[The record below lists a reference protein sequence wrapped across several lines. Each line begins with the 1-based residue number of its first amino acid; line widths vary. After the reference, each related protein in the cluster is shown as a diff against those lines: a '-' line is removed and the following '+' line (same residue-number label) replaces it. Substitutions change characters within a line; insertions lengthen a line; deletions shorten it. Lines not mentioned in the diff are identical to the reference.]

1 VSGVH
6 RNCDD
11 SLRDLS
17 INLVTLS
24 EAKGLIFDDITQI
37 VFHPAPELVEAK
49 GPMHFACSAGN
60 LRLPQNTAQV
70 PGRVVL

>member
-1 VSGVH
+1 MCLERVRESVSGVH

-11 SLRDLS
+11 SVRDLS

-37 VFHPAPELVEAK
+37 VFI
-49 GPMHFACSAGN
+49 
-60 LRLPQNTAQV
+60 LP
-70 PGRVVL
+70 

>member
-1 VSGVH
+1 MSGVH

-24 EAKGLIFDDITQI
+24 EAKGLIFDDITPNFFI
-37 VFHPAPELVEAK
+37 LPLSVEGGLCASWQGRK
-49 GPMHFACSAGN
+49 FAASQKTP
-60 LRLPQNTAQV
+60 RKF
-70 PGRVVL
+70 